1 MRRALDNSERGL
13 KRYNVQVSDDLLT
26 TIANYSA
33 GDARA
38 ALNTLELAVTSSAKP
53 QKNEE
58 TGKDTTVVMTA
69 DDLQEAL
76 QRALLRYDKGGDEH
90 YSLISAFIK
99 SVRNSDPDAAVYWMA
114 RMLESGEDP
123 MYVARRIVIIA
134 SEDVGM
140 ADPQA
145 LPVATAA
152 MQATHLIGMPECV
165 FPLTEAAI
173 YLSLAPKS
181 NSSKAA
187 YLTAMIDARETE
199 QEPVPLHLRNAPTGL
214 MKGLGYGEGYKNAHS
229 YEEGHADMQCLPE
242 RLKDRKYYVPS
253 PRDKK

>member
-13 KRYNVQVSDDLLT
+13 KRYNVEVSDDLLVK
-26 TIANYSA
+26 IANYSA

-53 QKNEE
+53 KADAGSDNM
-58 TGKDTTVVMTA
+58 VVMTA
-69 DDLQEAL
+69 EDLQEAL
-76 QRALLRYDKGGDEH
+76 QRALLRYDKAGEEH
-90 YSLISAFIK
+90 YNLISAFIK

-134 SEDVGM
+134 AEDIGM

-187 YLTAMIDARETE
+187 YLTAMVDARETE
-199 QEPVPLHLRNAPTGL
+199 QELVPLHLRNAPTGL

-229 YEEGHADMQCLPE
+229 FEEGHADMQCLPD

-253 PRDKK
+253 PRDKNQS